1 MNGLYIHIPF
11 CVSKCF
17 YCNFVSFKT
26 SATTQKKYIKEL
38 CAEIKNKK
46 NLIKPK
52 TLYIGG
58 GTPSILTPALLEM
71 LFKTIEKNFGPIK
84 NFKESTLEANVESL
98 TLAKLKLFKKYG
110 FTRLSL
116 GLQSPDNKY
125 LKIIGRAHT
134 WERFL
139 KIYTIAKKYFENIN
153 IDLIANLPIQTLA
166 DFSDGVKKVI
176 SLKPKHI
183 SLYALEIE
191 SGCVLY
197 QKGFSTD
204 DDLCLKMLKTATT
217 LLEKAGYTQYEI
229 SNFSQKGA
237 QSKHNINYW
246 KNGSYLGL
254 GLAASSYLKGVRS
267 TNTADLKKYLTAKNK
282 TAFSEKLKGKAKEGE
297 KIILA
302 LRMLDGFKPTKKM
315 LQLFKED
322 FDSLIKQKLLISK
335 QGKLALTEQG
345 KYLANEVFRH
355 FVEPF

>member
-26 SATTQKKYIKEL
+26 PKKLQEKYIKEL

-46 NLIKPK
+46 NLITPK

-58 GTPSILTPALLEM
+58 GTPSILTPALLET

-84 NFKESTLEANVESL
+84 NFKESTIEANVESL
-98 TLAKLKLFKKYG
+98 SPAKIKLFKKYG

-125 LKIIGRAHT
+125 LKLIGRAHT

-139 KIYTIAKKYFENIN
+139 KVYTFAKKYFENIN
-153 IDLIANLPIQTLA
+153 IDLIANLPKQTLA
-166 DFSDGVKKVI
+166 DFSDGVKQVI
-176 SLKPKHI
+176 SLSPKHI

-191 SGCVLY
+191 EGCVLY
-197 QKGFSTD
+197 QKGYKTD
-204 DDLCLKMLKTATT
+204 DDLCLKMLKTAAS
-217 LLEKAGYTQYEI
+217 LLEKAGYIQYEI
-229 SNFSQKGA
+229 SNFAQKNA
-237 QSKHNINYW
+237 RSLHNINYW
-246 KNGSYLGL
+246 KSGSYLGL
-254 GLAASSYLKGVRS
+254 GLAASSYLKGTRS
-267 TNTADLKKYLTAKNK
+267 TNTADLKTYLTQKNK

-302 LRMLDGFKPTKKM
+302 LRMLEGFKPTKKM

-322 FDSLIKQKLLISK
+322 FDILIKQKLLFLK
-335 QGKLALTEQG
+335 RGKLALTEQG
-345 KYLANEVFRH
+345 KYLANQVFRH

>member
-26 SATTQKKYIKEL
+26 SAAVQKKYIKEL
-38 CAEIKNKK
+38 CTEIKNKK

-58 GTPSILTPALLEM
+58 GTPSFLSLTLLTE
-71 LFKTIEKNFGPIK
+71 LFDAIEKNFGPIK
-84 NFKESTLEANVESL
+84 NFKESTIEANVESL
-98 TLAKLKLFKKYG
+98 TTAKIKLFKKYG

-116 GLQSPDNKY
+116 GLQSADNKY

-134 WERFL
+134 FEHFL
-139 KIYTIAKKYFENIN
+139 KIYTFAKKYFDNIN
-153 IDLIANLPIQTLA
+153 IDLIANLPKQTLA
-166 DFSDGVKKVI
+166 DFTNGVKKVI

-191 SGCVLY
+191 PGCVLY

-204 DDLCLKMLKTATT
+204 DDLCLKMLKTAAN
-217 LLEKAGYTQYEI
+217 LLKNSDFKQYEI
-229 SNFSQKGA
+229 SNFAQKGA
-237 QSKHNINYW
+237 ESLHNKNYW
-246 KNGSYLGL
+246 QSGSYLGL
-254 GLAASSYLKGVRS
+254 GVAASSYLKGVRS
-267 TNTADLKKYLTAKNK
+267 TNTIDLKQYLTQKNK
-282 TAFSEKLKGKAKEGE
+282 TEFSEKLTGKAKEGE

-302 LRMLDGFKPTKKM
+302 LRMLEGFKPTKKM
-315 LQLFKED
+315 LQLFKKD
-322 FDSLIKQKLLISK
+322 FDILIKQKLLILK
-335 QGKLALTEQG
+335 QGKLALTESG
-345 KYLANEVFRH
+345 KYLANQVFRH

>member
-26 SATTQKKYIKEL
+26 PLSLQKEYIKEL

-46 NLIKPK
+46 KLMKPK

-58 GTPSILTPALLEM
+58 GTPSILTPKLLEE
-71 LFKTIEKNFGPIK
+71 LFKAIEKNFGPIK
-84 NFKESTLEANVESL
+84 NFKESTIEANVESL
-98 TLAKLKLFKKYG
+98 TPAKLDLFKKYG

-134 WERFL
+134 FERFL
-139 KIYTIAKKYFENIN
+139 KVYALAKKYFENIN
-153 IDLIANLPIQTLA
+153 IDLIANLPRQTLA
-166 DFSDGVKKVI
+166 EFSEGVKKVI

-191 SGCVLY
+191 EGCVLY

-204 DDLCLKMLKTATT
+204 DDLCLKMLKTAAA
-217 LLEKAGYTQYEI
+217 LLENAGFKQYEI
-229 SNFSQKGA
+229 SNFARKGKK
-237 QSKHNINYW
+237 SLHNINYW
-246 KNGSYLGL
+246 KSGSYLGL

-267 TNTADLKKYLTAKNK
+267 TNTADLRTYLTQKNK

-322 FDSLIKQKLLISK
+322 FDILIKQKLLIYK
-335 QGKLALTEQG
+335 KEKLALTEQG
-345 KYLANEVFRH
+345 KYLANQVFRY

>member
-17 YCNFVSFKT
+17 YCNFISFKT
-26 SATTQKKYIKEL
+26 PLNLQKRYIEEL
-38 CAEIKNKK
+38 CSEIKSKK
-46 NLIKPK
+46 NLIKPE

-58 GTPSILTPALLEM
+58 GTPSILTPKLLED

-84 NFKESTLEANVESL
+84 NFKESTIEANVESL
-98 TLAKLKLFKKYG
+98 TLAKIKLFKKYG

-134 WERFL
+134 WEHFL
-139 KIYTIAKKYFENIN
+139 KVYTLAKKYFDNIN
-153 IDLIANLPIQTLA
+153 IDLIANLPNQTLA
-166 DFSDGVKKVI
+166 DFTSGVKKVI

-191 SGCVLY
+191 PGCVLY

-204 DDLCLKMLKTATT
+204 DDLCLKMLKTAAT

-229 SNFSQKGA
+229 SNFAQNGA
-237 QSKHNINYW
+237 QSRHNINYW
-246 KNGSYLGL
+246 QSGSYLGL
-254 GLAASSYLKGVRS
+254 GLAASSFLKGVRS
-267 TNTADLKKYLTAKNK
+267 TNTADLKTYLTQKDK

-302 LRMLDGFKPTKKM
+302 LRMLDGFKPNKKM

-322 FDSLIKQKLLISK
+322 FDILIKQKLLILRK
-335 QGKLALTEQG
+335 EKLALTEKG

>member
-26 SATTQKKYIKEL
+26 PLAVQKKYIKEL

-46 NLIKPK
+46 NLINPK

-58 GTPSILTPALLEM
+58 GTPSILTPAVLET

-84 NFKESTLEANVESL
+84 NFKESTIEANVESL
-98 TLAKLKLFKKYG
+98 TPAKIKLFKKYG

-125 LKIIGRAHT
+125 LKLIGRAHT

-139 KIYTIAKKYFENIN
+139 KVYTFAKKYFENIN
-153 IDLIANLPIQTLA
+153 IDLIANLPKQTLA
-166 DFSDGVKKVI
+166 EFSEGVKEVI
-176 SLKPKHI
+176 FLKPQHI

-191 SGCVLY
+191 EGCVLY
-197 QKGFSTD
+197 QKGYKTD
-204 DDLCLKMLKTATT
+204 DDLCLKMLKTAAA
-217 LLEKAGYTQYEI
+217 LLEKAGFKQYEI
-229 SNFSQKGA
+229 SNFAQKGKR
-237 QSKHNINYW
+237 SLHNINYW
-246 KNGSYLGL
+246 KSGSYLGL
-254 GLAASSYLKGVRS
+254 GLAASSYLKGTRS
-267 TNTADLKKYLTAKNK
+267 TNTADLKTYLTQKSK

-322 FDSLIKQKLLISK
+322 FDILIKQKLLFLK
-335 QGKLALTEQG
+335 RGKLALTEQG
-345 KYLANEVFRH
+345 KYLANQVFRH

>member
-26 SATTQKKYIKEL
+26 PLSLQKKYIKEL

-58 GTPSILTPALLEM
+58 GTPSILTSKLLEE
-71 LFKTIEKNFGPIK
+71 LFKTIEKSFGPIK
-84 NFKESTLEANVESL
+84 NFKESTIEANVESL
-98 TLAKLKLFKKYG
+98 TPAKLKLFKKYG

-134 WERFL
+134 FEHFL
-139 KIYTIAKKYFENIN
+139 KVYALVKKYFENTN
-153 IDLIANLPIQTLA
+153 IDLIANLPKQTLA
-166 DFSDGVKKVI
+166 DFSAGVKKVI

-191 SGCVLY
+191 EGCVLY

-204 DDLCLKMLKTATT
+204 DDLCLKMLKTAAS
-217 LLEKAGYTQYEI
+217 LLEKAGYAQYEI
-229 SNFSQKGA
+229 SNFAQKGKR
-237 QSKHNINYW
+237 SLHNINYW
-246 KNGSYLGL
+246 KSGSYLGL

-267 TNTADLKKYLTAKNK
+267 TNTADLKTYLTQKNK

-322 FDSLIKQKLLISK
+322 FAILIKQNLLIHK
-335 QGKLALTEQG
+335 RGKLSLSKKG
-345 KYLANEVFRH
+345 KYLANQVFRH

>member
-26 SATTQKKYIKEL
+26 PLAVQKKYIKEL

-46 NLIKPK
+46 NLINPK

-58 GTPSILTPALLEM
+58 GTPSILTHALLET

-84 NFKESTLEANVESL
+84 NFKESTIEANVESL
-98 TLAKLKLFKKYG
+98 SGAKIKLFKKYG

-125 LKIIGRAHT
+125 LKLIGRAHT

-139 KIYTIAKKYFENIN
+139 KVYTFAKKYFENIN
-153 IDLIANLPIQTLA
+153 IDLIANLPSQTLA
-166 DFSDGVKKVI
+166 EFSEGVKEVI
-176 SLKPKHI
+176 FLNPKHI

-191 SGCVLY
+191 EGCVLY
-197 QKGFSTD
+197 QKGYKTD
-204 DDLCLKMLKTATT
+204 DDLCLKMLKTAAA
-217 LLEKAGYTQYEI
+217 LLEKAGYAQYEI
-229 SNFSQKGA
+229 SNFAKKGKR
-237 QSKHNINYW
+237 SLHNINYW
-246 KNGSYLGL
+246 KSGSYLGL
-254 GLAASSYLKGVRS
+254 GLAASSYLKGTRS
-267 TNTADLKKYLTAKNK
+267 TNTADLKTYLAQKNK
-282 TAFSEKLKGKAKEGE
+282 TVFSEKLKGKAKQGE

-302 LRMLDGFKPTKKM
+302 LRMRDGFKPTKKM

-322 FDSLIKQKLLISK
+322 FDILIKQKLLFLK

-345 KYLANEVFRH
+345 KYLANQVFRH

>member
-26 SATTQKKYIKEL
+26 SSKMQAKYIKEL
-38 CAEIKNKK
+38 CLEIKKRK

-58 GTPSILTPALLEM
+58 GTPSFLSVKLLTE
-71 LFKTIEKNFGPIK
+71 LFEAIEKNFGPIK
-84 NFKESTLEANVESL
+84 NFKESTIEANVESL
-98 TLAKLKLFKKYG
+98 TPAKIKLFKKYG
-110 FTRLSL
+110 LNRLSL
-116 GLQSPDNKY
+116 GLQSPNNKY

-134 WERFL
+134 FERFL
-139 KIYTIAKKYFENIN
+139 KVYTLASKYFDNIN
-153 IDLIANLPIQTLA
+153 IDLIANLPTQTLS
-166 DFSDGVKKVI
+166 DFLSGVKKVI

-191 SGCVLY
+191 EGCTLY
-197 QKGFSTD
+197 KKGFSTD
-204 DDLCLKMLKTATT
+204 DDLCLKMLKQAAT
-217 LLEKAGYTQYEI
+217 LLEEAGFKQYEI
-229 SNFSQKGA
+229 SNFAQKGA
-237 QSKHNINYW
+237 QSLHNINYW
-246 KNGSYLGL
+246 QSGSYLGL

-267 TNTADLKKYLTAKNK
+267 TNTADLKKYLTEKNK
-282 TAFSEKLKGKAKEGE
+282 TAFSEKLHGKAKEGE

-302 LRMLDGFKPTKKM
+302 LRKLEGFKPTKKM

-322 FDSLIKQKLLISK
+322 FAILQKENLLISK
-335 QGKLALTEQG
+335 KDKLALSEQG
-345 KYLANEVFRH
+345 KYLANQVFRH

>member
-26 SATTQKKYIKEL
+26 PKKLQEKYIKEL

-46 NLIKPK
+46 NLISPK

-58 GTPSILTPALLEM
+58 GTPSILTPALLET

-84 NFKESTLEANVESL
+84 NFKESTIEANVESL
-98 TLAKLKLFKKYG
+98 SPAKIKLFKKYG

-125 LKIIGRAHT
+125 LKLIGRAHT

-139 KIYTIAKKYFENIN
+139 KVYTFAKKYFENIN
-153 IDLIANLPIQTLA
+153 IDLIANLPKQTLA
-166 DFSDGVKKVI
+166 DFSDGVKQVI
-176 SLKPKHI
+176 SLSPKHI

-191 SGCVLY
+191 EGCVLY
-197 QKGFSTD
+197 QKGYKTD
-204 DDLCLKMLKTATT
+204 DDLCLKMLKTAAS
-217 LLEKAGYTQYEI
+217 LLEKAGYIQYEI
-229 SNFSQKGA
+229 SNFAQKNA
-237 QSKHNINYW
+237 RSLHNINYW
-246 KNGSYLGL
+246 KSGSYLGL
-254 GLAASSYLKGVRS
+254 GLAASSYLKGTRS
-267 TNTADLKKYLTAKNK
+267 TNTADLKTYLTQKNK

-297 KIILA
+297 HIILA

-322 FDSLIKQKLLISK
+322 FDILIKQKLLFLK
-335 QGKLALTEQG
+335 RGKLALTEQG
-345 KYLANEVFRH
+345 KYLANQVFRH

>member
-17 YCNFVSFKT
+17 YCNFVSFRK
-26 SATTQKKYIKEL
+26 SDAVQKNYIKEL

-58 GTPSILTPALLEM
+58 GTPSILTPALLET
-71 LFKTIEKNFGPIK
+71 LFKAIEKNFGPIK
-84 NFKESTLEANVESL
+84 NFKESTIEANVESL
-98 TLAKLKLFKKYG
+98 SAAKIKLFKKYG

-134 WERFL
+134 FERFL
-139 KIYTIAKKYFENIN
+139 KVYTLATKYFENIN
-153 IDLIANLPIQTLA
+153 IDLIANLPSQTLA
-166 DFSDGVKKVI
+166 EFSAGVKKVI

-191 SGCVLY
+191 EGCALY

-204 DDLCLKMLKTATT
+204 DDLCLKMLKTAAN
-217 LLEKAGYTQYEI
+217 LLEKAGYMQYEI
-229 SNFSQKGA
+229 SNFARKGKR
-237 QSKHNINYW
+237 SLHNINYW
-246 KNGSYLGL
+246 KSGSYLGL

-267 TNTADLKKYLTAKNK
+267 TNTANLKTYLTQKNK
-282 TAFSEKLKGKAKEGE
+282 TEFSEKLKGKAKEGE
-297 KIILA
+297 RIILA
-302 LRMLDGFKPTKKM
+302 LRMLEGFKPTKKM
-315 LQLFKED
+315 LQLFKDD
-322 FDSLIKQKLLISK
+322 FDILKKQNLLIIK
-335 QGKLALTEQG
+335 KGKLALSENG
-345 KYLANEVFRH
+345 KYLANQVFRH

>member
-26 SATTQKKYIKEL
+26 PKKLQEKYIKEL

-46 NLIKPK
+46 NLISPK

-58 GTPSILTPALLEM
+58 GTPSILTPALLET

-84 NFKESTLEANVESL
+84 NFKESTIEANVESL
-98 TLAKLKLFKKYG
+98 SPAKIKLFKKYG

-125 LKIIGRAHT
+125 LKLIGRAHT

-139 KIYTIAKKYFENIN
+139 KVYTFAKKYFENIN
-153 IDLIANLPIQTLA
+153 IDLIANLPKQTLA
-166 DFSDGVKKVI
+166 DFSDGVKQVI
-176 SLKPKHI
+176 SLSPKHI

-191 SGCVLY
+191 EGCVLY
-197 QKGFSTD
+197 QKGYKTD
-204 DDLCLKMLKTATT
+204 DDLCLKMLKTAAS
-217 LLEKAGYTQYEI
+217 LLEKAGYIQYEI
-229 SNFSQKGA
+229 TNFAQKNA
-237 QSKHNINYW
+237 RSLHNINYW
-246 KNGSYLGL
+246 KSGSYLGL
-254 GLAASSYLKGVRS
+254 GLAASSYLKGTRS
-267 TNTADLKKYLTAKNK
+267 TNTADLKTYLTQKNK

-297 KIILA
+297 HIILA

-322 FDSLIKQKLLISK
+322 FDILIKQKLLFLK
-335 QGKLALTEQG
+335 RGKLALTEQG
-345 KYLANEVFRH
+345 KYLANQVFRH

>member
-26 SATTQKKYIKEL
+26 PASLQKKYIKEL

-58 GTPSILTPALLEM
+58 GTPSILTPSLLET
-71 LFKTIEKNFGPIK
+71 LFKTIEKNFGPIR
-84 NFKESTLEANVESL
+84 NFKESTIEANVESL
-98 TLAKLKLFKKYG
+98 TLVKLKLFKKYG

-139 KIYTIAKKYFENIN
+139 KVYTLAKKYFENIN
-153 IDLIANLPIQTLA
+153 IDLIANLPSQTLA
-166 DFSDGVKKVI
+166 EFSEGVKKVI
-176 SLKPKHI
+176 FLKPKHI

-191 SGCVLY
+191 PGCVLY

-204 DDLCLKMLKTATT
+204 DDLCLKMLKTAAT
-217 LLEKAGYTQYEI
+217 LLEKAGFKQYEI

-246 KNGSYLGL
+246 KSGSYLGL

-267 TNTADLKKYLTAKNK
+267 TNTADLKKYLTDKNK
-282 TAFSEKLKGKAKEGE
+282 TEFSEKLKGKAKEGE

-322 FDSLIKQKLLISK
+322 FDILIKQNLLIYK
-335 QGKLALTEQG
+335 KEKLALTEQG
-345 KYLANEVFRH
+345 KYLANQVFRH

>member
-17 YCNFVSFKT
+17 YCNFISFKT
-26 SATTQKKYIKEL
+26 PLSVQKKYIKEL

-58 GTPSILTPALLEM
+58 GTPSILTAALLET

-84 NFKESTLEANVESL
+84 NFKESTIEANVESL
-98 TLAKLKLFKKYG
+98 TLAKLKLFKKYE

-125 LKIIGRAHT
+125 LKLIGRAHT

-139 KIYTIAKKYFENIN
+139 KVYTLAKKYFENIN
-153 IDLIANLPIQTLA
+153 IDLIANLPNQILA
-166 DFSDGVKKVI
+166 EFSEGVKKVI
-176 SLKPKHI
+176 FLKPQHI

-191 SGCVLY
+191 EGCVLY
-197 QKGFSTD
+197 QKGYKTD
-204 DDLCLKMLKTATT
+204 DDLCLKMLKTAAS
-217 LLEKAGYTQYEI
+217 LLEKAGYAQYEI
-229 SNFSQKGA
+229 SNFAKKGKR
-237 QSKHNINYW
+237 SLHNINYW
-246 KNGSYLGL
+246 KSGSYLGL
-254 GLAASSYLKGVRS
+254 GLAASSYLKGIRS
-267 TNTADLKKYLTAKNK
+267 TNTADLKTYLTQKNK
-282 TAFSEKLKGKAKEGE
+282 TAFCEKLKGKAKEGE
-297 KIILA
+297 HIILA

-322 FDSLIKQKLLISK
+322 FDILIKQKLLFLK

-345 KYLANEVFRH
+345 KYLANQVFRH

>member
-26 SATTQKKYIKEL
+26 PLSLQKKYIKEL

-46 NLIKPK
+46 NLINPK

-58 GTPSILTPALLEM
+58 GTPSFLSLTLLTE
-71 LFKTIEKNFGPIK
+71 LFEAIEKNFGPIK
-84 NFKESTLEANVESL
+84 NFKESTIEANVESL
-98 TLAKLKLFKKYG
+98 TLAKIKLFKKYG
-110 FTRLSL
+110 LTRLSL
-116 GLQSPDNKY
+116 GLQSPNNKY

-134 WERFL
+134 FEHFL
-139 KIYTIAKKYFENIN
+139 KVYTLAKKYFENIN
-153 IDLIANLPIQTLA
+153 IDLIANLPTQTLS
-166 DFSDGVKKVI
+166 DFLAGVKKVI

-191 SGCVLY
+191 EGCVLY
-197 QKGFSTD
+197 QKGFTTD
-204 DDLCLKMLKTATT
+204 DDLCLKMLKKAAS
-217 LLEKAGYTQYEI
+217 LLEKAGFKQYEI
-229 SNFSQKGA
+229 SNFAQKGA
-237 QSKHNINYW
+237 ESLHNINYW
-246 KNGSYLGL
+246 QSGSYLGL
-254 GLAASSYLKGVRS
+254 GAAASSYLKGVRS
-267 TNTADLKKYLTAKNK
+267 TNTADLKTYLTQKNK
-282 TAFSEKLKGKAKEGE
+282 TAFSEKLHGKAKEGE
-297 KIILA
+297 RIILA
-302 LRMLDGFKPTKKM
+302 LRKLDGFKPTKKM
-315 LQLFKED
+315 LQLFKKD

>member
-26 SATTQKKYIKEL
+26 SAALQKQYIKEL

-58 GTPSILTPALLEM
+58 GTPSILTPQLLGE
-71 LFKTIEKNFGPIK
+71 LFKAIEKNFGPIK
-84 NFKESTLEANVESL
+84 NFKESTIEANVESL
-98 TLAKLKLFKKYG
+98 SLAKIKLFKKYG

-116 GLQSPDNKY
+116 GLQSPSNKY
-125 LKIIGRAHT
+125 LKLIGRAHT
-134 WERFL
+134 FERFL
-139 KIYTIAKKYFENIN
+139 KVYTLAKKYFENIN
-153 IDLIANLPIQTLA
+153 IDLIANLPSQTLA
-166 DFSDGVKKVI
+166 EFSTGVNKVI

-191 SGCVLY
+191 EGCALY
-197 QKGFSTD
+197 QKGYTTD
-204 DDLCLKMLKTATT
+204 DDLCLRMLKNAAA
-217 LLEKAGYTQYEI
+217 LLEKAGYIQYEI
-229 SNFSQKGA
+229 SNFAQKGKR
-237 QSKHNINYW
+237 SLHNINYW
-246 KNGSYLGL
+246 KSGSYLGL
-254 GLAASSYLKGVRS
+254 GLAASSYLKGIRS
-267 TNTADLKKYLTAKNK
+267 TNTADLKTYLTQKNK

-315 LQLFKED
+315 LQLFKKD
-322 FDSLIKQKLLISK
+322 FDILIKQKLLFLK

-345 KYLANEVFRH
+345 KYLANQVFRH

>member
-26 SATTQKKYIKEL
+26 SFAVQEKYIKEL

-58 GTPSILTPALLEM
+58 GTPSILAPKLLET
-71 LFKTIEKNFGPIK
+71 LFKAIETNFGPIK
-84 NFKESTLEANVESL
+84 NFKESTFEANVESL
-98 TLAKLKLFKKYG
+98 TLAKIKLLKTYG
-110 FTRLSL
+110 FNRMSL
-116 GLQSPDNKY
+116 GLQSPNNKF

-134 WERFL
+134 FERFL
-139 KIYTIAKKYFENIN
+139 KVYTLAKKYFENIN
-153 IDLIANLPIQTLA
+153 IDLIANLPKQTLA
-166 DFSDGVKKVI
+166 DFSEGVKKVI

-191 SGCVLY
+191 EGCVLY

-204 DDLCLKMLKTATT
+204 DDLCLKMLKTAAN
-217 LLEKAGYTQYEI
+217 LLEKAGYMQYEI
-229 SNFSQKGA
+229 SNFARKGKR
-237 QSKHNINYW
+237 SLHNINYW
-246 KNGSYLGL
+246 KSGSYLGL

-267 TNTADLKKYLTAKNK
+267 TNTANLKTYLTQKNK
-282 TAFSEKLKGKAKEGE
+282 TEFSEKLKGKAKEGE
-297 KIILA
+297 RIILA
-302 LRMLDGFKPTKKM
+302 LRMLEGFKPTKKM
-315 LQLFKED
+315 LQLFKDD
-322 FDSLIKQKLLISK
+322 FDILKKQNLLIIK
-335 QGKLALTEQG
+335 KGKLALSENG
-345 KYLANEVFRH
+345 KYLANQVFRH

>member
-26 SATTQKKYIKEL
+26 PKKLQEKYIKEL
-38 CAEIKNKK
+38 CQEIKNKR

-58 GTPSILTPALLEM
+58 GTPSLLSPKLLTE
-71 LFKTIEKNFGPIK
+71 LFETIEKNFGSIK
-84 NFKESTLEANVESL
+84 NFKESTIEANVESL
-98 TLAKLKLFKKYG
+98 TPAKIKLFKKYG
-110 FTRLSL
+110 LNRLSL
-116 GLQSPDNKY
+116 GLQSPNNKY

-139 KIYTIAKKYFENIN
+139 KVYTLAKKYFDNIN
-153 IDLIANLPIQTLA
+153 IDLIANLPGQTLA

-191 SGCVLY
+191 EGCVLY
-197 QKGFSTD
+197 KKGYTTD
-204 DDLCLKMLKTATT
+204 DDLCLKMLKTAAN
-217 LLEKAGYTQYEI
+217 LLENVGYMQYEI
-229 SNFSQKGA
+229 SNFAQKGA
-237 QSKHNINYW
+237 ESLHNKNYW
-246 KNGSYLGL
+246 QSGSYLGL
-254 GLAASSYLKGVRS
+254 GVAASSYLKGVRS
-267 TNTADLKKYLTAKNK
+267 TNTSDLKKYLTQRTK
-282 TAFSEKLKGKAKEGE
+282 TEFSEKLHGKAKEGE

-315 LQLFKED
+315 LQLFKKD
-322 FDSLIKQKLLISK
+322 FDILIKQNLLK
-335 QGKLALTEQG
+335 NKRNKLALSEKG
-345 KYLANEVFRH
+345 KYLANQVFRH

>member
-26 SATTQKKYIKEL
+26 PLSLQRKYIKEL

-58 GTPSILTPALLEM
+58 GTPSILTPKLLEE
-71 LFKTIEKNFGPIK
+71 LFKTIEKSFGPIK
-84 NFKESTLEANVESL
+84 NFKESTIEANVESL
-98 TLAKLKLFKKYG
+98 TPAKLKLFNKYG

-116 GLQSPDNKY
+116 GLQSPNNKY

-139 KIYTIAKKYFENIN
+139 KIYTLAKKYFENIN
-153 IDLIANLPIQTLA
+153 IDLIANLPHQTLA
-166 DFSDGVKKVI
+166 DFSEGVKRVI

-191 SGCVLY
+191 EGCVLY

-204 DDLCLKMLKTATT
+204 DDLCLKMLKTAVN
-217 LLEKAGYTQYEI
+217 LLEKAGYQQYEI
-229 SNFSQKGA
+229 SNFAQKGKR
-237 QSKHNINYW
+237 SLHNINYW

-267 TNTADLKKYLTAKNK
+267 TNTADLKTYLTQKNK

-315 LQLFKED
+315 LQLFKKD
-322 FDSLIKQKLLISK
+322 FDILIKQNLLIYK
-335 QGKLALTEQG
+335 RGKLALSKKG
-345 KYLANEVFRH
+345 KYLANQVFRH